1 MMEGGAAYKG
11 DDIDPTSSSFCA
23 WTARQS
29 ANPARTSIPSN
40 LEAALAWWS
49 VAAARIRVF
58 DSDDRTSIIR
68 RRSRVAFDLE
78 SYSGKDTMEV
88 AGLVAKIIN
97 EEEPAKVFIDVGGLD
112 ACRRPISRDLN
123 RAP

>member
-1 MMEGGAAYKG
+1 
-11 DDIDPTSSSFCA
+11 
-23 WTARQS
+23 
-29 ANPARTSIPSN
+29 
-40 LEAALAWWS
+40 
-49 VAAARIRVF
+49 
-58 DSDDRTSIIR
+58 
-68 RRSRVAFDLE
+68 
-78 SYSGKDTMEV
+78 MEV